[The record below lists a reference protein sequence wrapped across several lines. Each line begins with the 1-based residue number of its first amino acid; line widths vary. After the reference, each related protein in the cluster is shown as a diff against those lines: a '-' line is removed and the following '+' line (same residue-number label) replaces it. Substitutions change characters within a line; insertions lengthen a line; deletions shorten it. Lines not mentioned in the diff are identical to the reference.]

1 MARFSTPKSNQG
13 RAAHQPEQ
21 GERILRMPQVLQR
34 TSLSKATI
42 ARREAE
48 GLFPARR
55 RLRGRAVRWF
65 ASEVDTWIASLEG

>member
-1 MARFSTPKSNQG
+1 
-13 RAAHQPEQ
+13 
-21 GERILRMPQVLQR
+21 LRMPQVLQR

-55 RLRGRAVRWF
+55 RLRASGQVVRVRSGHLNCELGGV
-65 ASEVDTWIASLEG
+65 ARGENTPAT

>member
-1 MARFSTPKSNQG
+1 MSDGQSIWTSPTPKSSAHQ
-13 RAAHQPEQ
+13 RAGYQPEQ

-65 ASEVDTWIASLEG
+65 ASEVDT